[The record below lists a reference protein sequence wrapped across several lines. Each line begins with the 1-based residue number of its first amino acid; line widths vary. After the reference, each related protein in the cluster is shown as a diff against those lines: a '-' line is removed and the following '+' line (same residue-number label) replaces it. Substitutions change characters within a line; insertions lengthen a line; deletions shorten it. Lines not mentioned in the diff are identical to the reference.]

1 MPLSNHKS
9 STGCPRVHRWIAL
22 SLFGSLSFTLLSGCA
37 TLQKGVDKIGDK
49 FAGKKRTASS
59 LVSEEDS
66 LDPMGARSH
75 RRLLWDDLAPSQL
88 SSTIKSRFSG
98 ASGKEGQAAAQQ
110 SFDTGKQLFE
120 RASQMIAANPDGTE
134 HGPIFIE
141 AGNHFRAASSKHPDS
156 SLAEDAMFLE
166 GESFFFAD
174 RYVQANRAFEGL
186 VADYSGSRYLDRAEQ
201 RRYSI
206 ALFWLKLKKNG
217 ASFSLNDPKRPK
229 FSLAGEARRI
239 LHRIRIDDPTGKL
252 ADDATFALATAY
264 MDTNRFEEAADTFS
278 YLRKDYPGS
287 EYQFK
292 SQMLELESLLRSYKG
307 PDYDGTPLV
316 KAEKL
321 RKQIAAQFPNKAAQN
336 QEILAQQ
343 GSLIT
348 NQLAQRDV
356 EVGQFY
362 ERRGENRA
370 AKIYYEKAQADFG
383 GSVFSDEL
391 GQRIETVASLPP
403 VPKPPAEWIQK
414 VFPDAKSEKS
424 IIPAGGNLETIMR

>member
-1 MPLSNHKS
+1 MPLSNLKS
-9 STGCPRVHRWIAL
+9 SISRPLGGKWIVI
-22 SLFGSLSFTLLSGCA
+22 TLLSCMSFSLVCGCA
-37 TLQKGVDKIGDK
+37 SLKKGVDNIGDK
-49 FAGKKRTASS
+49 FAGKKSTASS
-59 LVSEEDS
+59 IISEEDS

-88 SSTIKSRFSG
+88 TTTLKSKLGSNKG
-98 ASGKEGQAAAQQ
+98 EDSAQR
-110 SFDTGKQLFE
+110 SFATGKRIFDQ
-120 RASQMIAANPDGTE
+120 ASQMIANNPDGTQ
-134 HGPIFIE
+134 HVDLFIE
-141 AGNHFRAASSKHPDS
+141 AAGHFRTASSSLPDS

-166 GESFFFAD
+166 GESFFFSD
-174 RYVQANRAFEGL
+174 RYVQSNRAFEGL
-186 VADYSGSRYLDRAEQ
+186 IADYSGSRYLDRAEQ

-206 ALFWLKLKKNG
+206 ALFWLDLKKNG
-217 ASFSLNDPKRPK
+217 ASIALNDPKRPK

-264 MDTNRFEEAADTFS
+264 MDAGRFEEAADTYS

-292 SQMLELESLLRSYKG
+292 AQMLELESLLKSYKG
-307 PDYDGTPLV
+307 ADYDGTPLA

-321 RKQIAAQFPNKAAQN
+321 RKQIATQFPDQSS
-336 QEILAQQ
+336 QYQDILAQQ

-348 NQLAQRDV
+348 NQLVQRDV

-370 AKIYYEKAQADFG
+370 AKIYYEKAKTDFG
-383 GSVFSDEL
+383 GSVFTNEL
-391 GQRIETVASLPP
+391 DQRIETVASLPP
-403 VPKPPAEWIQK
+403 VPKPPAQWIQK
-414 VFPDAKSEKS
+414 VFPDADSEKS
-424 IIPAGGNLETIMR
+424 IIPTGGGLDTIIR

>member
-1 MPLSNHKS
+1 MPLSINKS
-9 STGCPRVHRWIAL
+9 STGCPFLRSWIAL
-22 SLFGSLSFTLLSGCA
+22 SLFGALSLSLLSGCA

-49 FAGKKRTASS
+49 FSGKKRTASS
-59 LVSEEDS
+59 VISEEDS

-75 RRLLWDDLAPSQL
+75 RRLLWDDLSPSQL
-88 SSTIKSRFSG
+88 SSTIKTRFS
-98 ASGKEGQAAAQQ
+98 SKEGQASAQ
-110 SFDTGKQLFE
+110 SSYATGKQLFD
-120 RASQMIAANPDGTE
+120 RASQMIMANPDGTQ
-134 HGPIFIE
+134 HAPIFIE
-141 AGNHFRAASSKHPDS
+141 AANHFRAASSSHPDS

-206 ALFWLKLKKNG
+206 ALFWLKLKKSG
-217 ASFSLNDPKRPK
+217 ASVALNDPKRPK

-292 SQMLELESLLRSYKG
+292 AQMLELESLIKAYKG
-307 PDYDGTPLV
+307 PEYDGEPLA

-321 RKQIAAQFPNKAAQN
+321 RKQIAAQFPDKAAQN
-336 QEILAQQ
+336 QDILAQQ
-343 GSLIT
+343 GSLII

-370 AKIYYEKAQADFG
+370 AKIYYEKAKSDFS
-383 GSVFSDEL
+383 GSVFTDEL

-403 VPKPPAEWIQK
+403 VPKPPAEWIKK

-424 IIPAGGNLETIMR
+424 IIPAGGNLGTIMR

>member
-1 MPLSNHKS
+1 MPLSNRIS
-9 STGCPRVHRWIAL
+9 STNCRCLYRPIAL
-22 SLFGSLSFTLLSGCA
+22 LLLSTLSLTLLSGCA
-37 TLQKGVDKIGDK
+37 TVQKSFDKIGDK
-49 FAGKKRTASS
+49 FSGKKRTAST

-75 RRLLWDDLAPSQL
+75 RRILWDDLAPSQL
-88 SSTIKSRFSG
+88 STTIKTALTS
-98 ASGKEGQAAAQQ
+98 KEGVASAKQ
-110 SFDTGKQLFE
+110 SFDMGKQLFD
-120 RASQMIAANPDGTE
+120 RASQMIKANPDGTR
-134 HGPIFIE
+134 HAPIFIE
-141 AGNHFRAASSKHPDS
+141 AASHFRAASSSHPDS

-186 VADYSGSRYLDRAEQ
+186 VADYSGSRYLDQAEQ

-206 ALFWLKLKKNG
+206 AVYWLNLKKSG
-217 ASFSLNDPKRPK
+217 ASISLNDAKRPK
-229 FSLAGEARRI
+229 FSLAGEGRRI

-264 MDTNRFEEAADTFS
+264 MDAKRFEEAADTFS

-287 EYQFK
+287 EYQFRA
-292 SQMLELESLLRSYKG
+292 QMLELESLLKSYKG
-307 PDYDGTPLV
+307 PDYDGTPLA

-321 RKQIAAQFPNKAAQN
+321 RKQIAAQFPDKAAQN
-336 QEILAQQ
+336 QQILAQQ
-343 GSLIT
+343 GSLIV

-370 AKIYYEKAQADFG
+370 AKIYYEKAQADYG
-383 GSVFSDEL
+383 GSVFTDEL
-391 GQRIETVASLPP
+391 GQRIETVANLPP

-424 IIPAGGNLETIMR
+424 IIRPGSGAGTIIR

>member
-1 MPLSNHKS
+1 MPLSDYRTP
-9 STGCPRVHRWIAL
+9 TGYPFLHRCIAL
-22 SLFGSLSFTLLSGCA
+22 SLLSTLSLTLFSGCT
-37 TLQKGVDKIGDK
+37 TLQNSFDKIGDK

-59 LVSEEDS
+59 VISEQDS
-66 LDPMGARSH
+66 LDPLGARSH
-75 RRLLWDDLAPSQL
+75 RRLLLDDLSPSQL
-88 SSTIKSRFSG
+88 SSTIKSRF
-98 ASGKEGQAAAQQ
+98 AGKEGQAAAQQ
-110 SFDTGKQLFE
+110 SFTTGKQLFD
-120 RASQMIAANPDGTE
+120 RASQMITSNPDGTR
-134 HGPIFIE
+134 HTPIFIE
-141 AGNHFRAASSKHPDS
+141 AANHFRAASTSYPDS

-206 ALFWLKLKKNG
+206 ALFWLNLKKNG
-217 ASFSLNDPKRPK
+217 AKVALNDPKRPR
-229 FSLAGEARRI
+229 FSLAGEAQRI

-252 ADDATFALATAY
+252 ADDATFTLATAY
-264 MDTNRFEEAADTFS
+264 MDSGRFEEAADTFS

-287 EYQFK
+287 EYQFR
-292 SQMLELESLLRSYKG
+292 SQMLELESLMKSYKG
-307 PDYDGTPLV
+307 PDYDGTPLA
-316 KAEKL
+316 KAQEL
-321 RKQIAAQFPNKAAQN
+321 RKQIATQFPDEASQN
-336 QEILAQQ
+336 QDILAQQ
-343 GSLIT
+343 GALIT

-370 AKIYYEKAQADFG
+370 AKIYYEKAQSDFSD
-383 GSVFSDEL
+383 SVFANEL

-403 VPKPPAEWIQK
+403 VPKPPAEWIKK

-424 IIPAGGNLETIMR
+424 IIPAGGTLIR

>member
-1 MPLSNHKS
+1 MQLSNHKS
-9 STGCPRVHRWIAL
+9 SAGCPRVSRWIAL
-22 SLFGSLSFTLLSGCA
+22 SLFTSLSFSLLSGCA
-37 TLQKGVDKIGDK
+37 TLQKGVDKIENGLLK
-49 FAGKKRTASS
+49 GKKRSS
-59 LVSEEDS
+59 SSVVSEEDS

-75 RRLLWDDLAPSQL
+75 RRLLWDDLSPSQL
-88 SSTIKSRFSG
+88 STTIKTRFSG
-98 ASGKEGQAAAQQ
+98 QSGKSSAQQ
-110 SFDTGKQLFE
+110 SLATGKQLFD
-120 RASQMIAANPDGTE
+120 RATEMITSNPDGTE
-134 HGPIFIE
+134 HVPVFIE
-141 AGNHFRAASSKHPDS
+141 AANHFRAASSGLPDS
-156 SLAEDAMFLE
+156 SLAEDAMFFE

-217 ASFSLNDPKRPK
+217 ASFALNDPKRPK

-252 ADDATFALATAY
+252 ADDATFALGTAY
-264 MDTNRFEEAADTFS
+264 MDANRFEEAADTFA

-287 EYQFK
+287 EFQFK
-292 SQMLELESLLRSYKG
+292 SQMLELESLLKAYKG
-307 PDYDGTPLV
+307 PDYDGTPLA

-321 RKQIAAQFPNKAAQN
+321 RKQIAAQFPNEASQN
-336 QEILAQQ
+336 QDILAQQ
-343 GSLIT
+343 GSLII

-356 EVGQFY
+356 EVGQYY

-370 AKIYYEKAQADFG
+370 AKLYYEKAQSDFSD
-383 GSVFSDEL
+383 SVFTNEL
-391 GQRIETVASLPP
+391 AQRIETVASLPP

-414 VFPDAKSEKS
+414 VFPDAKPEKS
-424 IIPAGGNLETIMR
+424 IIAAGGGAGTILR